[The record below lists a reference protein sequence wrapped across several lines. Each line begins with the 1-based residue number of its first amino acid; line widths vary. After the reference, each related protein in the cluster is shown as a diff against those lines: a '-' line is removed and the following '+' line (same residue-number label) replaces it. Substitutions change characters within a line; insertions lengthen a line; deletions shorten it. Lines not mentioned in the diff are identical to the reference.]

1 VRYVVSIYCAPR
13 LVLTLLRTDRII
25 NVPTISNRHCLLFNE
40 NKLGDSVA
48 VLEDLSGNGTFVN
61 DGYVGRNKRRE
72 LHDGDEI
79 SILDVARFVFR
90 YPRTRESSA
99 FSQQYQIET
108 ALGKGHFAT
117 VYLCTDKSSGMR
129 YAVKHFE
136 RRMKGPQN
144 AAEEKSKVDGL
155 QQEIAVLK
163 GVAHPNMVCLRDTF
177 NERDGVYMVLELAPE
192 GELFNWIVMK
202 QKLPEADARKV
213 FVQLFQGIKY
223 LVRLTLSVVDPRTM
237 LISSLLARTKHRSS
251 GHQTREHSF
260 DGQEPQC
267 QDSRLWARQDHR

>member
-1 VRYVVSIYCAPR
+1 
-13 LVLTLLRTDRII
+13 
-25 NVPTISNRHCLLFNE
+25 
-40 NKLGDSVA
+40 

-90 YPRTRESSA
+90 YPRNRETSG

-136 RRMKGPQN
+136 RRMKGSQN
-144 AAEEKSKVDGL
+144 TAEEKSRVDGL
-155 QQEIAVLK
+155 EQEIGVLK
-163 GVAHPNMVCLRDTF
+163 GVAHPNMVCLKETYS
-177 NERDGVYMVLELAPE
+177 ERDGVYMVLELAPE

-202 QKLPEADARKV
+202 QKLSEADTRRV
-213 FVQLFQGIKY
+213 FVQLFEGMKY
-223 LVRLTLSVVDPRTM
+223 LVRKRTANF
-237 LISSLLARTKHRSS
+237 ARTS
-251 GHQTREHSF
+251 
-260 DGQEPQC
+260 
-267 QDSRLWARQDHR
+267 